1 MKKRVNKS
9 MSENW
14 KRTYV
19 DYDKDK
25 GEDSVSKMMKR
36 VENKIEKFPVLG
48 NQLAKLVIMIDMVR
62 NYIKGSYRDV
72 PKGLIFLAG
81 LAIVYFLSFVDVLPD
96 MIPIVGYI
104 DDAIVLS
111 IVLLILD
118 KELRKFKRWRDN

>member
-48 NQLAKLVIMIDMVR
+48 NPFAKLVIMIDMVR

>member
-48 NQLAKLVIMIDMVR
+48 NPFAKLVIMIDMVR

-72 PKGLIFLAG
+72 LPKGEWEIYG
-81 LAIVYFLSFVDVLPD
+81 VVDFVIHEPVRE
-96 MIPIVGYI
+96 
-104 DDAIVLS
+104 
-111 IVLLILD
+111 
-118 KELRKFKRWRDN
+118 EL

>member
-111 IVLLILD
+111 KFLWR
-118 KELRKFKRWRDN
+118 RK